1 MADAIDNIGKGRG
14 RPATGATPVM
24 VRLPPDQ
31 LAKVD
36 RWREAQDD
44 KPTRPEAIRRIVSD
58 NLSRLKY

>member
-1 MADAIDNIGKGRG
+1 
-14 RPATGATPVM
+14 M

-58 NLSRLKY
+58 SLSRIKY